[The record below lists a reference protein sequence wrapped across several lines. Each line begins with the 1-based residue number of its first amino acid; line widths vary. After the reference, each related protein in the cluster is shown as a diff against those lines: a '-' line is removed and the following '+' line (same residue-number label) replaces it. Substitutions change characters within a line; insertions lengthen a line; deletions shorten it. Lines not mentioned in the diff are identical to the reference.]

1 LKRDGEPDT
10 SPGDGQQCAHHST
23 DKRAEPVRAA
33 LSVRQRIPLV
43 EPSRSAL
50 LEAPNPSDRRQ
61 GRP

>member
-1 LKRDGEPDT
+1 
-10 SPGDGQQCAHHST
+10 
-23 DKRAEPVRAA
+23 VRAA